1 MVYATG
7 GGSVSPPVLDG
18 SVTPNA
24 EPLPRPLL
32 PVSVTIGGRSAQVA
46 YAGAAPG
53 FVAGVLQLNVKI
65 PEDLLVS
72 GPTAVPIIVTVGG
85 VTSQPGVAVA
95 VQ

>member
-1 MVYATG
+1 
-7 GGSVSPPVLDG
+7 
-18 SVTPNA
+18 
-24 EPLPRPLL
+24 LL